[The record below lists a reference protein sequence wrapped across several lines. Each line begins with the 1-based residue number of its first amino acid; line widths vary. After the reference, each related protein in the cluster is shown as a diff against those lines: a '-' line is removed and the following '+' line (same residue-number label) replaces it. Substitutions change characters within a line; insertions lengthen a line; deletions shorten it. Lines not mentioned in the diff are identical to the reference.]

1 MNGFKPTGYGPS
13 AGFKFPASYGFT
25 GSTGAYTN
33 VQPHVRHKPRA
44 FKDGGYVNK
53 IVGDPGHATVQ
64 RDRPY
69 TNEDQQSGG
78 KTPLRRGF
86 KKGGKLHK
94 ADGGAVQ
101 DLRRKTKMLAADRDF
116 YRASGKQKKADSFQQ
131 MLNEQKGSPALDE
144 SWRHKSH
151 GRRPGPT
158 SGPLSAM
165 MKGKFA
171 AADGGRVYGSST
183 KGFGSDIRKTGE
195 FIGQIPRMVTDAM
208 RGAMKRTQDDVATT
222 KRRRIDSI
230 ADGTNTASRFAKGGK
245 AKRMGYAK
253 GGAVS
258 RGEAKKIAE
267 RTVGEHVKYPAPKGH
282 KGLGAMCK

>member
-1 MNGFKPTGYGPS
+1 MKGFKPTGYGPS

-44 FKDGGYVNK
+44 FKDGGYVSEK
-53 IVGDPGHATVQ
+53 AGDPGHALVQ

-78 KTPLRRGF
+78 RSPLRRGF
-86 KKGGKLHK
+86 KSGGKMRK
-94 ADGGAVQ
+94 ARGGPVRGALSSMV
-101 DLRRKTKMLAADRDF
+101 
-116 YRASGKQKKADSFQQ
+116 GKAKQQQ
-131 MLNEQKGSPALDE
+131 MMKAPAP
-144 SWRHKSH
+144 KPMPAT
-151 GRRPGPT
+151 G
-158 SGPLSAM
+158 

-171 AADGGRVYGSST
+171 AADGGRVVYGSSS
-183 KGFGSDIRKTGE
+183 KGFLSDLGKTLASPA
-195 FIGQIPRMVTDAM
+195 QIPRIVSDAM
-208 RGAMKRTQDDVATT
+208 KNKLKSTQEEVATD
-222 KRRRIDSI
+222 KRRRIDRI
-230 ADGTNTASRFAKGGK
+230 ADGMASNYSRGGK

-253 GGAVS
+253 GGGVS
-258 RGEAKKIAE
+258 AGQAKKIAE